1 METHSSVLAWR
12 IPMDRGAWRVTIH
25 GVAKSRTRLS
35 DEGQHSTQSLV
46 VKLSRVLWG
55 PPGYRHPSFQPS
67 WPNKSLLLVVVASLM
82 TMSAGAQLKKSD
94 VARPPKHLE
103 PITQITPVVTEREML
118 MCNPGTPVEA
128 RAKSPATSRPY
139 YRRPAGVFFSPLMA
153 EDGHAE
159 NYLVWNLQ

>member
-1 METHSSVLAWR
+1 MN
-12 IPMDRGAWRVTIH
+12 
-25 GVAKSRTRLS
+25 K
-35 DEGQHSTQSLV
+35 
-46 VKLSRVLWG
+46 
-55 PPGYRHPSFQPS
+55 
-67 WPNKSLLLVVVASLM
+67 KSLLLVVVASLM
-82 TMSAGAQLKKSD
+82 TISVGAQLKKSD